1 MLHFKIGDVLPRLIC
16 LLILK
21 RLFEL
26 ELNRIL
32 MKPKDKRTIDI
43 NDTLVTVS
51 NFKFDYISKSSRL
64 KIMIQKSE

>member
-1 MLHFKIGDVLPRLIC
+1 
-16 LLILK
+16 
-21 RLFEL
+21 
-26 ELNRIL
+26 

-64 KIMIQKSE
+64 KIMIQKSEQGSLFNT